1 MTTSHADD
9 GFCALEIERSI
20 VPGARMSAYRKPFS
34 RAGYATGTATTST
47 NAGKRGKR
55 KLPELLYE
63 RVDVGKIEL
72 ESVKPWI
79 GTRITELLG
88 VEDDVLI
95 GMIGVLLEETRV
107 HKSCEDIYAQLASF
121 LEADAETFCVEL
133 WELLTSAQA
142 NAAKGLPGIPQKFL
156 DDKRREMERA
166 DAAYERMRDNQR
178 RRDDASAR
186 RKPYRDERK
195 NRDDGFRDRRRD
207 SRSPP
212 RQRER
217 QRDPQRRSRWET
229 AGEASD

>member
-1 MTTSHADD
+1 
-9 GFCALEIERSI
+9 
-20 VPGARMSAYRKPFS
+20 MSTYRKPFS
-34 RAGYATGTATTST
+34 RAGYGNPPSSTAG
-47 NAGKRGKR
+47 APGKGRGLKR

-63 RVDVGKIEL
+63 KVDTGKIEL
-72 ESVKPWI
+72 ETVKPWI

-107 HKSCEDIYAQLASF
+107 HKSCEHIYTQLASF

-142 NAAKGLPGIPQKFL
+142 NAVKGGPGIPQKFL
-156 DDKRREMERA
+156 DDKRRQMERA

-186 RKPYRDERK
+186 RKPYHDERK
-195 NRDDGFRDRRRD
+195 KRDADGFRDRRRD

-212 RQRER
+212 RQ
-217 QRDPQRRSRWET
+217 QRDRQRRSRWEN
-229 AGEASD
+229 AGEVSD